1 MIKRYI
7 LVAAGE
13 DTFTAIYQKN
23 KFIRESDYVIAVDG
37 GLKVLEKNNIK
48 PSIFIGDNDSNIN
61 NVDYPKLL
69 YKSEKDESDFE
80 LAISYVI
87 NSNSSEYKD
96 SLDYKDVE
104 ILVYNAT
111 GRRLD
116 HFISTIRTIVKNED
130 LNIKIIDDRNII
142 YLIKEKETIL
152 EDANYKYISFFNLY
166 DDTII
171 TLNGFK
177 YDLDNYKMDRYCN
190 LCLSNQIIKE
200 GKIFCNKP
208 IIVIRSKD

>member
-87 NSNSSEYKD
+87 NSNSSK
-96 SLDYKDVE
+96 YKDVE

-142 YLIKEKETIL
+142 YLIKERETIL

-171 TLNGFK
+171 TLKGFK
-177 YDLDNYKMDRYCN
+177 YDLDKYKMDRYCN

>member
-142 YLIKEKETIL
+142 YLIKERETIL

-171 TLNGFK
+171 TLKGFK

-190 LCLSNQIIKE
+190 LCLSNQIVKE

>member
-171 TLNGFK
+171 TLKGFK

>member
-142 YLIKEKETIL
+142 YSIKERETIL

-171 TLNGFK
+171 TLKGFK

-190 LCLSNQIIKE
+190 LCLSNQIVKE

>member
-142 YLIKEKETIL
+142 YLIKERETIL

-171 TLNGFK
+171 TLKGFK